1 MQEKGRP
8 WFIAWA
14 SKRGVIMI
22 ARWREKEKKW
32 IEREK
37 DKVERVGMI
46 AVQRKRG

>member
-1 MQEKGRP
+1 
-8 WFIAWA
+8 
-14 SKRGVIMI
+14 MI

-32 IEREK
+32 VERENER